1 MDIELAELAHLL
13 AENFAHSFSSML
25 NQLLNFL
32 QQAEFL
38 SLATQHPVY
47 LQHFVS
53 SANLVCEI
61 EVEHLSC
68 PSRCLLLC

>member
-1 MDIELAELAHLL
+1 VDIELAELAHLL

-25 NQLLNFL
+25 NQLNFL